1 MRETA
6 LFRSPLFS
14 VTEFHCPADD
24 PAWTSSNLI
33 QSRSPILVFP
43 RQPVGIR
50 HSDRPRV
57 LATPNLVMLYNPAQE
72 FERELRDARGDSCIY
87 ITIHEPALAELEHAS
102 EVVADGRLAGTY
114 VPCPPTSYL
123 QQHVLGRRLSSHTL
137 DPLGAE
143 EATWALVSH
152 VLARRFE
159 PRTTTRTHYELAEAA
174 KERIVATLGESLSL
188 AQLGRQL
195 GVSPFHLART
205 FRAQTGFTLHQYRT
219 QLRLR
224 RALVE
229 LGGDAASLTRLA
241 FELGFASHSHFTD
254 TFRREFGVPPSVV
267 RRIA

>member
-1 MRETA
+1 MRETE
-6 LFRSPLFS
+6 LFGGPLFS
-14 VTEFHCPADD
+14 VTEFHCPPDD
-24 PAWTSSNLI
+24 PAWSSSNLI

-57 LATPNLVMLYNPAQE
+57 LATPNVVMLYNPAQE
-72 FERELRDARGDSCIY
+72 FQRELRDARGDSCIY
-87 ITIHEPALAELEHAS
+87 VTIHEPALAELEPAS

-137 DPLGAE
+137 DPLAAE
-143 EATWALVSH
+143 EATWSLVSR
-152 VLARRFE
+152 VLARR
-159 PRTTTRTHYELAEAA
+159 PQGPAAKRSHHELAEAA
-174 KERIVATLGESLSL
+174 KERIVETLGESVSL
-188 AQLGRQL
+188 AQLGKQL

-205 FRAQTGFTLHQYRT
+205 FRAQTGFTLHQFRT

-229 LGGDAASLTRLA
+229 LDREGRNLTRLA
-241 FELGFASHSHFTD
+241 FDLGFASHSHFTD
-254 TFRREFGVPPSVV
+254 TFRREFGLPPSAV
-267 RRIA
+267 RAIA

>member
-1 MRETA
+1 MRETE

-24 PAWTSSNLI
+24 PAWRESNLI
-33 QSRSPILVFP
+33 QSRAPLLVFP
-43 RQPVGIR
+43 RQPVAIR
-50 HSDRPRV
+50 HSGRPRV

-87 ITIHEPALAELEHAS
+87 ITIHEPALAELESATDA
-102 EVVADGRLAGTY
+102 VADGRLAGTY
-114 VPCPPTSYL
+114 VPCAPTSYL
-123 QQHVLGRRLSSHTL
+123 QQHVLGRRLSSHAL

-143 EATWALVSH
+143 ETIWSLVSR
-152 VLARRFE
+152 VLQRRFE
-159 PRTTTRTHYELAEAA
+159 PRTTKRTHYELAEAA
-174 KERIVATLGESLSL
+174 KERIVATLDHSLSL
-188 AQLGRQL
+188 AELGKQL

-229 LGGDAASLTRLA
+229 LGRDTRDLTRLA
-241 FELGFASHSHFTD
+241 FDLGFASHSHFTD
-254 TFRREFGVPPSVV
+254 TFRREFGVPPSAV
-267 RRIA
+267 RAIA